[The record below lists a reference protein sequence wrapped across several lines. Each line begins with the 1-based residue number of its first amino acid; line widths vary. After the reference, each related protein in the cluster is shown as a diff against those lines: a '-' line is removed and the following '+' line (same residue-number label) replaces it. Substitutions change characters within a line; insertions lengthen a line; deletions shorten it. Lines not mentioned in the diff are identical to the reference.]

1 MAIGIISDEEFEK
14 EFGKLESH
22 NEKAKVV
29 TIPKVGRV
37 GPEVP
42 ESLRKVIGETAITE
56 GRPEAIKL
64 AKQFGI
70 SPSAVSAYTNG
81 ATSPSSYNQPD
92 KELQNHVNDA
102 KVKIGIKAKN
112 RLIQAL
118 NAITT
123 EKLES
128 VSVKTASSVAR
139 DMAAIVKDMEP
150 QQKDSGD
157 AKPQFIIYAPQFKEE
172 RQFDTIVVKE

>member
-1 MAIGIISDEEFEK
+1 MAIGIISDAEFEK

-22 NEKAKVV
+22 NAKVITV
-29 TIPKVGRV
+29 PKVGRI

-56 GRPEAIKL
+56 GRGEAVKL
-64 AKQFGI
+64 AAEFGI
-70 SPSAVSAYTNG
+70 KPSSVSAYANG
-81 ATSPSSYNQPD
+81 ATSTSTYDTPD
-92 KELQNHVNDA
+92 KDLAAHITGA
-102 KVKIGIKAKN
+102 KAKIGLKARNK
-112 RLIQAL
+112 LMMAL
-118 NAITT
+118 NSITK

-150 QQKDSGD
+150 VQKSE
-157 AKPQFIIYAPQFKEE
+157 AEQKPQFIIYAPQFKEE
-172 RQFDTIVVKE
+172 RAFDTIVVKE